1 MEIVCRKNQRQ
12 SLYVKQIMNDLK
24 MAADEDRLWNEWETT
39 IVIKMKDGL
48 IKTLD
53 ELTMASDEDYS

>member
-1 MEIVCRKNQRQ
+1 
-12 SLYVKQIMNDLK
+12 MNDLK